1 MNVSYCVNY
10 CLRDA
15 RSAANL
21 SGICQE
27 YKDDLVIDVKCG
39 HYIVDG
45 ASILGVASLI
55 GHTVEVLPFG
65 TDDEIV
71 KRFLKEI
78 SECC

>member
-1 MNVSYCVNY
+1 MISY
-10 CLRDA
+10 CLRNTE
-15 RSAANL
+15 SAAKL
-21 SGICQE
+21 SNICQE

-45 ASILGVASLI
+45 ASFLGVASLI
-55 GHTVEVLPFG
+55 GHIVEVLPFG